1 LAALDSAPDADVMLV
16 AHTGVDHLLT
26 VADVWRELP
35 MDKHITMQWWLEP
48 ASAVPAA
55 PDERVEWL
63 YHWWARIDAW
73 IEENRAET
81 LALAALATAGTAPP
95 TRAARCSCA
104 SVRRPRPGTGRPRP
118 SSSRPPAPPRRCSP
132 RSPGCCPPPVPR
144 CGSSRWSSRSAPR
157 PRRR

>member
-1 LAALDSAPDADVMLV
+1 
-16 AHTGVDHLLT
+16 
-26 VADVWRELP
+26 ELP

-81 LALAALATAGTAPP
+81 LALAALARRRGSPDDAFPRRCAPP
-95 TRAARCSCA
+95 SRRPPPRGCRWRPLRSRGAEAPRTTPSLVAAPL
-104 SVRRPRPGTGRPRP
+104 RPRPLRPRAAV
-118 SSSRPPAPPRRCSP
+118 RA
-132 RSPGCCPPPVPR
+132 
-144 CGSSRWSSRSAPR
+144 RSARASAAR
-157 PRRR
+157 PGP